1 MQHDAYDEFL
11 YWERT
16 HELLEDDSDEPNE
29 TDEIPF

>member
-16 HELLEDDSDEPNE
+16 HAPLEDDSEPTE

>member
-16 HELLEDDSDEPNE
+16 HQPPEDDSDES

>member
-16 HELLEDDSDEPNE
+16 HEPLEDDSDES